1 LNGLD
6 FTVKAGEKIG
16 ILGRTGAGKSTITL
30 CVLRILELSGGKIE
44 IDGEDISTLSLNRL
58 R

>member
-1 LNGLD
+1 MNGLD